1 MPDSTEPP
9 ERPRRSPA
17 ADRILREAMRLFA
30 ERGYER
36 TSIADIQAAAGL
48 APGSGALYKHFP
60 SKEAVLAAGLEDFVA
75 GAERARGLI
84 RTVPGPAEEALGVLG
99 RAAMQM
105 LQDDRDVM
113 RIVWREL
120 EQFPALRDEIR
131 ERRMQS
137 TYAAIADWLRERA
150 ARGELRVED
159 PEATAAVLLGALT
172 SFKLFQA
179 LFGESP
185 ARLDDERFVLAWL
198 RLMLRGLGV
207 DAGSAGGATTDGPGT
222 RSERVD
228 G

>member
-1 MPDSTEPP
+1 MPDSTEPA

-60 SKEAVLAAGLEDFVA
+60 SKEAVLAAGMEDFVA
-75 GAERARGLI
+75 GAERARELI
-84 RTVPGPAEEALGVLG
+84 RTVPGPAEDALEVLG

-105 LQDDRDVM
+105 LTDDRDVL

-131 ERRMQS
+131 ERRMQG

-185 ARLDDERFVLAWL
+185 VRLDDDRFVLAWL
-198 RLMLRGLGV
+198 RVMLRGLLPE
-207 DAGSAGGATTDGPGT
+207 APPA
-222 RSERVD
+222 SET
-228 G
+228 GN

>member
-1 MPDSTEPP
+1 MPDSTEPA
-9 ERPRRSPA
+9 EKPRRTRA
-17 ADRILREAMRLFA
+17 AERILREAMRLFA

-60 SKEAVLAAGLEDFVA
+60 SKEAVLAAGMDDFIAEA
-75 GAERARGLI
+75 GRARELI
-84 RTVPGPAEEALGVLG
+84 RTVPGPAEDALGVLG

-105 LQDDRDVM
+105 LADDRDVL

-120 EQFPALRDEIR
+120 EQFPALRDEVR
-131 ERRMQS
+131 ERRMQA

-150 ARGELRVED
+150 SRGELRVED
-159 PEATAAVLLGALT
+159 PEATAAVLLGSLT

-185 ARLDDERFVLAWL
+185 IHLDDARFVEAWL
-198 RLMLRGLGV
+198 RVMLRGLLPK
-207 DAGSAGGATTDGPGT
+207 SAQDDVM
-222 RSERVD
+222 SS
-228 G
+228 

>member
-1 MPDSTEPP
+1 MPDSTEPAG
-9 ERPRRSPA
+9 RPGRSPA

-60 SKEAVLAAGLEDFVA
+60 SKEAVLAAGMEDFVA
-75 GAERARGLI
+75 GAERARELI
-84 RTVPGPAEEALGVLG
+84 RTVPGPAEDALEVLG

-105 LQDDRDVM
+105 LTDDRDVL
-113 RIVWREL
+113 RIVHREL

-131 ERRMQS
+131 ERRMQA
-137 TYAAIADWLRERA
+137 TYAAIAGWLRERA
-150 ARGELRVED
+150 SRGELRVED
-159 PEATAAVLLGALT
+159 PEATAAVLLGSLT

-185 ARLDDERFVLAWL
+185 IRLDDERFVVAWL
-198 RLMLRGLGV
+198 RVMLRGLLPESPP
-207 DAGSAGGATTDGPGT
+207 AS
-222 RSERVD
+222 
-228 G
+228 